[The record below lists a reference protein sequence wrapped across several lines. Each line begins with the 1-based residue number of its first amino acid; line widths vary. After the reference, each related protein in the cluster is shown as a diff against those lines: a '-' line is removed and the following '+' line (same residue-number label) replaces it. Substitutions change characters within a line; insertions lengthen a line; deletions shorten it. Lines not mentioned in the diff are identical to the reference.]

1 MLQGTLHKTPSR
13 KQYLLF
19 FLLLLGVAVY
29 CYKRPAHNWDMLA
42 YMALT
47 AHIDH
52 ANFEEVH
59 TMVYDAAR
67 RYADSASYKLLV
79 LPSNA
84 QRHQMHTD
92 YRAFQQAMPFYI
104 VKPLYIG
111 CSYLFYKLGF
121 NLVTA
126 VLLPSVLAF
135 LGIGMLLFHWLS
147 KYAGNSKAMVL
158 AFLFMCTPPFIS
170 SAKLATPDCL
180 SALLLFCGMYV
191 LLQKSKHWTAFIF
204 FALSI
209 TARLDNIIAATML
222 LQVPVIAKKLKLQ
235 VYILMMLM
243 LAAIYLAVSY
253 LASRYGWGL
262 SYVGDFTGR
271 WYHSRAE
278 YAGSLKGYI
287 VLLKSAILTGLQFS
301 YVMMFFLLAFVGFAV
316 SKVASVMKNTDHI
329 YTVAAILI
337 IIVRLLLFP
346 SVEDRFNLAYY
357 LIIYILL
364 IKQLSDNMLPKAAL
378 QE

>member
-1 MLQGTLHKTPSR
+1 MHKTPT
-13 KQYLLF
+13 KGQYLLF

-29 CYKRPAHNWDMLA
+29 CYKRPAYNWDMLA

-59 TMVYDAAR
+59 TMVYDAASL
-67 RYADSASYKLLV
+67 YADSDSYRLLV

-92 YRAFQQAMPFYI
+92 YRVFEQAMPFYI

-111 CSYLFYKLGF
+111 CSYLLYKLGF

-135 LGIGMLLFHWLS
+135 LGIGLLLFHWLS
-147 KYAGNSKAMVL
+147 KYAGGSKAIVL

-180 SALLLFCGMYV
+180 SALLLLCSIYV
-191 LLQKSKHWTAFIF
+191 LLQRGKHWTAFVF
-204 FALSI
+204 FALSV
-209 TARLDNIIAATML
+209 TARMDNIIAAAML
-222 LQVPVIAKKLKLQ
+222 LMVPVIAKKLKLQ
-235 VYILMMLM
+235 VYILMLLM

-278 YAGSLKGYI
+278 YTGSLKGYI

-301 YVMMFFLLAFVGFAV
+301 YVMIFFLLAFIGFAV
-316 SKVASVMKNTDHI
+316 SKVANVMKNTDHI
-329 YTVAAILI
+329 YTIAAILI

-357 LIIYILL
+357 LIIYILF
-364 IKQLSDNMLPKAAL
+364 IKQLSDNLLPKAAL
-378 QE
+378 QK

>member
-1 MLQGTLHKTPSR
+1 MLHSTTHRTPSK

-19 FLLLLGVAVY
+19 FLLLLAMAVY
-29 CYKRPAHNWDMLA
+29 CYKRPAYNWDMLA
-42 YMALT
+42 YMTLT
-47 AHIDH
+47 ANIDH
-52 ANFEEVH
+52 PNFEEVH

-67 RYADSASYKLLV
+67 QHADSESYRLLV

-92 YRAFQQAMPFYI
+92 YKALQQAMPFYI

-111 CSYLFYKLGF
+111 CCYLFYKLGV

-126 VLLPSVLAF
+126 VFLPSILAF
-135 LGIGMLLFHWLS
+135 LGIGLLLFHWLS
-147 KYAGNSKAMVL
+147 KYADAPKAIIL
-158 AFLFMCTPPFIS
+158 ALLFMYTSPFIS

-180 SALLLFCGMYV
+180 SALLLFCGMY
-191 LLQKSKHWTAFIF
+191 LLQGGNHWKAFIL
-204 FALSI
+204 FALSV
-209 TARLDNIIAATML
+209 TARMDNIIAAAIL
-222 LQVPVIAKKLKLQ
+222 LLVPAIVKELKLKA
-235 VYILMMLM
+235 YTMMLVV
-243 LAAIYLAVSY
+243 LAVIYVAVSY
-253 LASRYGWGL
+253 LASRYGWSL

-278 YAGSLKGYI
+278 YTGSAKGYI

-301 YVMMFFLLAFVGFAV
+301 YAMIFFLLAFISLAIGRP
-316 SKVASVMKNTDHI
+316 KSVMNNADHLYI
-329 YTVAAILI
+329 IATILI

-357 LIIYILL
+357 LIIYILF
-364 IKQLSDNMLPKAAL
+364 IKQLSGNLLPKPL
-378 QE
+378 

>member
-1 MLQGTLHKTPSR
+1 MHKTPT
-13 KQYLLF
+13 KGQYLLF

-29 CYKRPAHNWDMLA
+29 CYKRPAYNWDMLA

-59 TMVYDAAR
+59 TMVYDAASL
-67 RYADSASYKLLV
+67 YADSDSYRLLV

-92 YRAFQQAMPFYI
+92 YRVFEQAMPFYI

-111 CSYLFYKLGF
+111 CSYLLYKLGF

-135 LGIGMLLFHWLS
+135 LGIGLLLFHWLS
-147 KYAGNSKAMVL
+147 KYAGGSKAMIL
-158 AFLFMCTPPFIS
+158 AVLFMCTAPFIS
-170 SAKLATPDCL
+170 SAKLATPDCF
-180 SALLLFCGMYV
+180 SALLLFCGMY
-191 LLQKSKHWTAFIF
+191 LLQKGDHWKAFIL
-204 FALSI
+204 FALSV
-209 TARLDNIIAATML
+209 TARMDNIIAAAML
-222 LQVPVIAKKLKLQ
+222 LMVPVIAKKLKLQ
-235 VYILMMLM
+235 VYILML
-243 LAAIYLAVSY
+243 LILGAIYLAISY

-278 YAGSLKGYI
+278 YTGSLKGYI
-287 VLLKSAILTGLQFS
+287 VLIKSAILTGLQFS

-316 SKVASVMKNTDHI
+316 GKVASVMKNIDHT
-329 YTVAAILI
+329 YTITAILI

-357 LIIYILL
+357 LIIYILF
-364 IKQLSDNMLPKAAL
+364 IKQLSDNLLPKAAL